1 MIAQD
6 KRDKAMEDLLESM
19 YDLYDYVVGAGHLPE
34 IGKRRTKLLKDMSLQ
49 TTECAYFIRD
59 KARVENF
66 CEDNAYCTLT
76 ASLIS

>member
-1 MIAQD
+1 
-6 KRDKAMEDLLESM
+6 MEDLLESM

-66 CEDNAYCTLT
+66 CEDIAYCTLT